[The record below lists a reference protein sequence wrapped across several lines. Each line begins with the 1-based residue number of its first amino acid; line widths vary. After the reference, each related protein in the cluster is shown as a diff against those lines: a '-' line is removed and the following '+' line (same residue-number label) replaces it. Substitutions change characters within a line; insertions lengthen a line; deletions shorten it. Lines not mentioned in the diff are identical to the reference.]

1 MRNPS
6 KLRFALIRYNSK
18 TYESG
23 GVIAV
28 FTGRARAETAIQQV
42 KIAQSLEDLH
52 GAWSYFLEP
61 TTLRAGIDPEKATT
75 LRQMLLDVRESRAL
89 SRLSQLG
96 SDLL

>member
-23 GVIAV
+23 SVIAV
-28 FTGRARAETAIQQV
+28 FTGRARAETAIREV
-42 KIAQSLEDLH
+42 KIAESLEDLY
-52 GAWSYFLEP
+52 GTWSYFLEP

-75 LRQMLLDVRESRAL
+75 LRQMRLDVRESRAL
-89 SRLSQLG
+89 SRSSQTG
-96 SDLL
+96 Y